1 MSARG
6 ATMLGFD
13 RHDLRMLVVF
23 FSMKVRDK
31 YLGSRLGVVW
41 AVASPLLML
50 SLFTFIFGYV
60 LKVRMPEL
68 DGNLAYT
75 LWLISGYGPWLATT
89 EGLVAASTSVVS
101 GAGMVKN
108 MAFKTELLPISSAL
122 TGVIPLTVSLGFLT
136 VLLVAD
142 GQFLSWSAFL
152 CPVLVVLHFGF
163 LASVGCVLSAVAVFV
178 RDFIVALPN
187 LLLIILFAT
196 PILYPLSIT
205 PEFIQTLSAFNP
217 FYIISDGYRRVLLE
231 HHVPDPWGLLYVA
244 GMSLVV
250 GLVGLKVF
258 RRQKAYFD
266 ARL

>member
-1 MSARG
+1 MRGEG

-13 RHDLRMLVVF
+13 HHDLRMLGVF

-31 YLGSRLGVVW
+31 YLGSRLGLVW

-60 LKVRMPEL
+60 LRVRMP
-68 DGNLAYT
+68 DMNGNLAYT

-108 MAFKTELLPISSAL
+108 MAFKTELLPISAAL
-122 TGVIPLTVSLGFLT
+122 TGVIPLAVSLGFLT
-136 VLLVAD
+136 ALLAAD
-142 GQFLSWSAFL
+142 GQFLSWSAL
-152 CPVLVVLHFGF
+152 VCPVLVVLHFGF
-163 LASVGCVLSAVAVFV
+163 LASLGCLLSAVAVFV

-196 PILYPLSIT
+196 PILYPLSMT
-205 PEFIQTLSAFNP
+205 PDFIQTLSALNP
-217 FYIISDGYRRVLLE
+217 FYIISDGYRRLLLE
-231 HHVPDPWGLLYVA
+231 HHVPDPLGLVYVA
-244 GMSLVV
+244 GVTLVV
-250 GLVGLKVF
+250 GLAGLRVF
-258 RRQKAYFD
+258 RRHKAYFD

>member
-1 MSARG
+1 MSAG
-6 ATMLGFD
+6 WVSMLGFN
-13 RHDLRMLVVF
+13 RHDLRMLAVF

-31 YLGSRLGVVW
+31 YLGSRLGILW
-41 AVASPLLML
+41 AVVSPLVML

-60 LKVRMPEL
+60 LKVRLPEMG
-68 DGNLAYT
+68 GNVNYT

-108 MAFKTELLPISSAL
+108 MAFKTELLPISAAL
-122 TGVIPLTVSLGFLT
+122 TGVIPLAVSFGLLT
-136 VLLVAD
+136 VLLVVD
-142 GQFLSWSAFL
+142 GQFLSWSAVV

-163 LASVGCVLSAVAVFV
+163 LASLGCVLSAVAVFV

-205 PEFIQTLSAFNP
+205 PDFIQTLSAVNP

-231 HHVPDPWGLLYVA
+231 HHVPDPVGLLYVA
-244 GMSLVV
+244 GLSLLT
-250 GLVGLKVF
+250 GLAGLKVF
-258 RRQKAYFD
+258 RRHKASFD